1 VSKPRIEGLLLDV
14 TSRPTKV
21 PFNLGVAPETGRVI
35 LQGAAEGER
44 AADEGPGAD
53 ERPPDEMA
61 RDRKGQEEKFRRAM
75 VKLGATEV
83 LVGEQG

>member
-1 VSKPRIEGLLLDV
+1 M
-14 TSRPTKV
+14 TSRLTKV

-53 ERPPDEMA
+53 ERPPDKMA
-61 RDRKGQEEKFRRAM
+61 RDRKGREKFRRAM

-83 LVGEQG
+83 LVGEQGEIRKTTGL